1 MNKDTTLQDL
11 LNLNLH
17 KFEDD
22 VHGIVDK
29 AVKETSMEKT
39 LREFG
44 VTWAN
49 MAFIHHEH
57 PRTKITLLIAEEE
70 VIETLEDNQ
79 VSWVESCFLEYK
91 ILICFCCSSGL
102 NECWIILLNMAFNRL
117 WYTDIRLTMIYISCD
132 L

>member
-1 MNKDTTLQDL
+1 MDKDTTLRDL
-11 LNLNLH
+11 LKLNLH
-17 KFEDD
+17 KYEED

-49 MAFIHHEH
+49 LSFVHWQH
-57 PRTKITLLIAEEE
+57 PRTGVTLLNVEEE

-79 VSWVESCFLEYK
+79 VLSFFLFVTYV
-91 ILICFCCSSGL
+91 SY
-102 NECWIILLNMAFNRL
+102 W
-117 WYTDIRLTMIYISCD
+117 
-132 L
+132 

>member
-1 MNKDTTLQDL
+1 MDEKTTLEDL
-11 LNLNLH
+11 LKLNLH
-17 KFEDD
+17 RFEDD

-49 MAFIHHEH
+49 LEFIHTKH
-57 PRTKITLLIAEEE
+57 PRTGITLINAEED

-79 VSWVESCFLEYK
+79 VAVFV
-91 ILICFCCSSGL
+91 
-102 NECWIILLNMAFNRL
+102 A
-117 WYTDIRLTMIYISCD
+117 TV
-132 L
+132 